1 MALGVVVR
9 NIDELKT
16 QLAFHAEDG
25 YREFIMRGIPS
36 ERPFLGVRIPQIRE
50 IISLV
55 SPDSY
60 EQILAIQPVVFEEVV
75 ARGMLICELPYA
87 EALKYFNS
95 QIDIID
101 DWCSCD
107 TFCAEFSKKIKK
119 QRAEF
124 LDQKVEPLLT
134 DKREFAVRAG
144 LVFLK
149 CAYLD
154 FDYLNLI
161 FDRAEIISDREEY
174 YIKMA
179 LSWLIAE
186 CFIKFSD
193 ETYAYLNV
201 SNLPKWTLNKT
212 ISKIC
217 DSYRVAPEVKDMLKE
232 MKKPLHNAL

>member
-1 MALGVVVR
+1 MKVQ
-9 NIDELKT
+9 DFSELRT
-16 QLAFHAEDG
+16 QLAFYAEDN

-50 IISLV
+50 IVNSV
-55 SPDSY
+55 SPNSY
-60 EQILAIQPVVFEEVV
+60 DQILAKQPAAFEEVV
-75 ARGMLICELPYA
+75 ARGMLICKLPYA
-87 EALKYFNS
+87 EALKYFDS
-95 QIDIID
+95 QINIID

-107 TFCAEFSKKIKK
+107 TFCTEFSKKIKK

-124 LDQKVEPLLT
+124 LDKKIEQLLT

-161 FDRAEIISDREEY
+161 FDRAEGLSTREEY

-186 CFIKFSD
+186 CFIKFPD

-201 SNLPKWTLNKT
+201 SNLPKWTFNKT

-217 DSYRVAPEVKDMLKE
+217 DSYRVAPEVKDMLKK
-232 MKKPLHNAL
+232 MKNKKLERIQ

>member
-1 MALGVVVR
+1 MKDSKVKVQ
-9 NIDELKT
+9 DFSELRM
-16 QLAFHAEDG
+16 QLAFYAEDN

-50 IISLV
+50 IINSV
-55 SPDSY
+55 SPNSY
-60 EQILAIQPVVFEEVV
+60 DQILAKQPVVFEEVV
-75 ARGMLICELPYA
+75 ARGMLICKLPYA
-87 EALKYFNS
+87 EALKYFDS
-95 QIDIID
+95 QINIID

-107 TFCAEFSKKIKK
+107 TFCAEFSKIIKK

-124 LDQKVEPLLT
+124 LDKKIEQLLT

-161 FDRAEIISDREEY
+161 FDRAERLSTREEY

-186 CFIKFSD
+186 CFIKFPD

-201 SNLPKWTLNKT
+201 ANLPKWTFNKT

-217 DSYRVAPEVKDMLKE
+217 DSYRVAPEAKGILRKMRK
-232 MKKPLHNAL
+232 

>member
-1 MALGVVVR
+1 MKNPKATVR
-9 NIDELKT
+9 NFDELRT
-16 QLAFHAEDG
+16 QLAFYAEDN

-50 IISLV
+50 IINSV
-55 SPDSY
+55 SPDFY
-60 EQILAIQPVVFEEVV
+60 DQILAEQPVVFEEVV
-75 ARGMLICELPYA
+75 ARGMLICKLPYA
-87 EALKYFNS
+87 EALKYFDS
-95 QIDIID
+95 QINIID

-124 LDQKVEPLLT
+124 LDKKIEQLLT

-161 FDRAEIISDREEY
+161 FDRAEGLSTREEY

-186 CFIKFSD
+186 CFIKFPD
-193 ETYAYLNV
+193 ETYAYLNG
-201 SNLPKWTLNKT
+201 SNLPKWTFNKT

-217 DSYRVAPEVKDMLKE
+217 DSYRVDPEVKDMLRK
-232 MKKPLHNAL
+232 MRK